1 MIIKSN
7 RKGHNKKFF
16 IRMNLAY
23 KIILALIVMAVMVA
37 MVATHLLLP
46 KSHFSIS
53 LIPKIIWQTAKS
65 HNPPPASKK
74 IIETWDKK
82 NPDWKQT
89 LLDDEE
95 LVAFIST
102 YFNQTVVNA
111 FKDLPLPVMKAD
123 FFRLA
128 VMYYEGGVYADVDV
142 ECKKPIRTWSTYSDG
157 AIDRCDVVIGMEN
170 DLHLCNW
177 GFASRRHHPL
187 FKKAVDLSLS
197 RFVNTVVDISQAHF
211 VHAVTGPAMFT
222 QALTLLIS
230 DDDVDCEPNSSPKD
244 KKLATPHNAKAL
256 YECRNTL
263 RKKYGICLFDQKTLG
278 RWFQNHYSS
287 QQEKLQSED
296 WMTSWTQQ
304 ADKLLENFNK
314 TA

>member
-1 MIIKSN
+1 MVVPTRKSRRRN
-7 RKGHNKKFF
+7 NASTK
-16 IRMNLAY
+16 LVV
-23 KIILALIVMAVMVA
+23 ILSIVFVIVGCSTFYTHSS
-37 MVATHLLLP
+37 ATTP
-46 KSHFSIS
+46 TG
-53 LIPKIIWQTAKS
+53 IPKIIWQTAKS
-65 HNPPPASKK
+65 HNPPPESKK
-74 IIETWDKK
+74 IMDTWNETT
-82 NPDWKQT
+82 NPSWTRK

-95 LVAFIST
+95 LVAFMST
-102 YFNQTVVNA
+102 YYNQTVVEA
-111 FKDLPLPVMKAD
+111 FKQLPLPVMKAD

-128 VMYYEGGVYADVDV
+128 VMYHKGGVYADVDV
-142 ECKKPIRTWSTYSDG
+142 ECLEPIRTWDRTWSDV

-177 GFASRRHHPL
+177 GFASRKHHPL

-197 RFVNTVVDISQAHF
+197 RFVNNVVDISQAHF

-222 QALTLLIS
+222 EALTLLIN
-230 DDDVDCEPNSSPKD
+230 DDDVDCEPNSPPKD
-244 KKLATPHNAKAL
+244 KKLAAPHEAKAL

-304 ADKLLENFNK
+304 ADKLLGNFNE
-314 TA
+314 TT